1 MGTDERSLVQPDVP
15 FEAFLKLDFR
25 VARVTHAPPA
35 EGLRA
40 PSRVLT
46 LDFGPLGVRT
56 SVAQFALVPEAEMVG
71 RKVVACC
78 NLGVRRIGKYTSEAL
93 VLGTPHPDNPPGQGQ
108 ALPLFAHPEA
118 APGDRVF

>member
-1 MGTDERSLVQPDVP
+1 MGTHERGEVPPDVP
-15 FEAFLKLDFR
+15 FEVFLRLDFR
-25 VARVTHAPPA
+25 VARVMRAHPA
-35 EGLRA
+35 VGTRA

-46 LDFGPLGVRT
+46 LDLGPLGVRT

-71 RKVVACC
+71 RNVIVCR

-108 ALPLFAHPEA
+108 ALPLFAHPGA